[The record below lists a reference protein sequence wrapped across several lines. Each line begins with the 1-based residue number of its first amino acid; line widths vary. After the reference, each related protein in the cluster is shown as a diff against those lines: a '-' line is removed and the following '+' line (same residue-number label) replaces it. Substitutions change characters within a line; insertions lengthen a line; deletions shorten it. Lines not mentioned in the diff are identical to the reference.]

1 MSDIRFNYHSAR
13 SQKARI
19 AVKFSDTKIKLMSAL
34 SIFLA
39 LSGIAMIIFKI
50 PLGWSLIGFS
60 VIPAMI
66 AEWYR
71 GELHH
76 LKLPKNIDS
85 MDDILSG
92 RVLGYLSENPS
103 PQELATIVGVLPGGY
118 FFAARFGIGA
128 KFLQEI
134 SSNNPDDIQ
143 SVWNEAVRLLA
154 KTDSK
159 NVSDVILLVALVKCS
174 PNYQSIINHLQLD
187 YEDLIK
193 GIEWYNYLRY
203 LIEQHRQPKRTGGI
217 ARDWS
222 FGWTPLLDRFGIN
235 VSGQISLHNTPL
247 IQLAAHKES
256 LEKLIDIFSKRG
268 RQNAVLVGPLG
279 AGKTEIVTAFA
290 SKLIDASSKIPNE
303 LKFRQV
309 FILDAGS
316 LIAAA
321 PDRGG
326 LENLVP
332 RILSEAYNAKNII
345 ICLDNAQLFFEE
357 GIGSVDISNILIPIL
372 NAGNLRMI
380 LTMDDQQYL
389 KISQRNP
396 EIVKSVNK
404 VIVEAAD
411 KDETISVMQD
421 KAIVIEFENQ
431 VTFMYQAIQEAYR
444 LGERYVYDLA
454 MPGRAL
460 KILESAAHY
469 SENGLVTAE
478 SVRKSLEKT
487 MDIKVGTARSDDE
500 KEKLLNLESLIHE
513 RMINQSR
520 AVEVVSDAIR
530 RARTGVRNQD
540 KPIGTFLFLGPTGV
554 GKTELAKSLAAVYFN
569 GEENIIRLDMNEY
582 VQSSDVKRLIA
593 DGSKNSNSLTASVI
607 KKPFSVI
614 LLDEIEKAHPDV
626 LSTLLQTLDEG
637 VMRDEKNR
645 EVSFKDAII
654 IATSNARA
662 DRIREYID
670 RGYDISQ
677 FEDQFV
683 DELISSNQFKPEFLN
698 RFDEIVVF
706 RPLNKS
712 ELMQVVDLML
722 VNVNK
727 TLSLQK
733 ISVEVDVDA
742 KKYLIEAGY
751 NPRLGARPMR
761 RVVQRA
767 VESTVAKMML
777 SGTAE
782 SGQVIKLKLE
792 DIKSI
797 IDKKI
802 AIDDMTATE

>member
-1 MSDIRFNYHSAR
+1 MSKINFEYNSIRSE
-13 SQKARI
+13 KARI
-19 AVKFSDTKIKLMSAL
+19 AVKLNDFIINLL
-34 SIFLA
+34 SIMSVILA
-39 LSGIAMIIFKI
+39 LSGIFLIIYKI

-66 AEWYR
+66 VEWYK

-76 LKLPKNIDS
+76 IKVSKTINS

-92 RVLGYLSENPS
+92 TVLGHLSANPS
-103 PQELATIVGVLPGGY
+103 PREVATIVSVLPGGY

-134 SSNNPDDIQ
+134 SSNNPDDMQ
-143 SVWNEAVRLLA
+143 LVWDEAVKLLSI
-154 KTDSK
+154 TDSK
-159 NVSDVILLVALVKCS
+159 NVSDAILMTALIKCG
-174 PNYQSIINHLQLD
+174 PNYQSILNHLQLD
-187 YEDLIK
+187 YSDLIK

-203 LIEQHRQPKRTGGI
+203 LIEQHRQPKKTGGI

-222 FGWTPLLDRFGIN
+222 FGWTPLLDKFGIN
-235 VSGQISLHNTPL
+235 VSGQINLHNTPL
-247 IQLAAHKES
+247 IQLAAHQES
-256 LEKLIDIFSKRG
+256 LNHLVDIFSKKG
-268 RQNAVLVGPLG
+268 RQNAVIVGPLG
-279 AGKTEIVTAFA
+279 VGKTEIVTAFA
-290 SKLIDASSKIPNE
+290 SKLIDGDSKISND

-332 RILSEAYNAKNII
+332 RILSEAYSAKNII
-345 ICLDNAQLFFEE
+345 VCLDNAQLFFED

-396 EIVKSVNK
+396 EIIKSLNK
-404 VIVEAAD
+404 VVVEAAS

-421 KAIVIEFENQ
+421 KAIMIEFQNQ

-460 KILESAAHY
+460 KILESSAHY

-478 SVRKSLEKT
+478 SVRRSLEKT
-487 MDIKVGTARSDDE
+487 MDIKVSTARSVDE
-500 KEKLLNLESLIHE
+500 KEKLLKLEDLIHE

-569 GEENIIRLDMNEY
+569 GEDNIIRLDMNEY
-582 VQSSDVKRLIA
+582 VQSSDVKRLIT
-593 DGSKNSNSLTASVI
+593 DGAKNSNSLTASI
-607 KKPFSVI
+607 MKKPFSVI

-626 LSTLLQTLDEG
+626 LSTLLQMLDEG

-645 EVSFKDAII
+645 KVSFKDAII
-654 IATSNARA
+654 IATSNAGS
-662 DRIREYID
+662 DRIREYIE

-677 FEDQFV
+677 FEDKFV
-683 DELISSNQFKPEFLN
+683 DELINSNQFKPEFLN

-706 RPLNKS
+706 RPLDKS
-712 ELMQVVDLML
+712 ELMQVVDLIL
-722 VNVNK
+722 TEVNR

-733 ISVEVDVDA
+733 ISVEVDIEA
-742 KKYLIEAGY
+742 KKYLVEAGY
-751 NPRLGARPMR
+751 DPRLGARPMK

-767 VESTVAKMML
+767 VESLIAKMML
-777 SGTAE
+777 SGEAE
-782 SGQVIKLKLE
+782 SGQVIRLKLE
-792 DIKSI
+792 DIKSV
-797 IDKKI
+797 IDKK
-802 AIDDMTATE
+802 AIVDDATVAN

>member
-1 MSDIRFNYHSAR
+1 
-13 SQKARI
+13 
-19 AVKFSDTKIKLMSAL
+19 
-34 SIFLA
+34 
-39 LSGIAMIIFKI
+39 
-50 PLGWSLIGFS
+50 
-60 VIPAMI
+60 
-66 AEWYR
+66 
-71 GELHH
+71 
-76 LKLPKNIDS
+76 
-85 MDDILSG
+85 
-92 RVLGYLSENPS
+92 
-103 PQELATIVGVLPGGY
+103 
-118 FFAARFGIGA
+118 
-128 KFLQEI
+128 
-134 SSNNPDDIQ
+134 
-143 SVWNEAVRLLA
+143 
-154 KTDSK
+154 
-159 NVSDVILLVALVKCS
+159 
-174 PNYQSIINHLQLD
+174 
-187 YEDLIK
+187 
-193 GIEWYNYLRY
+193 
-203 LIEQHRQPKRTGGI
+203 
-217 ARDWS
+217 
-222 FGWTPLLDRFGIN
+222 
-235 VSGQISLHNTPL
+235 
-247 IQLAAHKES
+247 
-256 LEKLIDIFSKRG
+256 
-268 RQNAVLVGPLG
+268 
-279 AGKTEIVTAFA
+279 
-290 SKLIDASSKIPNE
+290 
-303 LKFRQV
+303 
-309 FILDAGS
+309 
-316 LIAAA
+316 
-321 PDRGG
+321 
-326 LENLVP
+326 
-332 RILSEAYNAKNII
+332 
-345 ICLDNAQLFFEE
+345 
-357 GIGSVDISNILIPIL
+357 
-372 NAGNLRMI
+372 
-380 LTMDDQQYL
+380 
-389 KISQRNP
+389 
-396 EIVKSVNK
+396 
-404 VIVEAAD
+404 
-411 KDETISVMQD
+411 
-421 KAIVIEFENQ
+421 
-431 VTFMYQAIQEAYR
+431 
-444 LGERYVYDLA
+444 
-454 MPGRAL
+454 
-460 KILESAAHY
+460 
-469 SENGLVTAE
+469 
-478 SVRKSLEKT
+478 

-530 RARTGVRNQD
+530 RARAGVRNQD

-645 EVSFKDAII
+645 EVSFKDTII
-654 IATSNARA
+654 IATSNAGA

-751 NPRLGARPMR
+751 DPRLGARPMR

-802 AIDDMTATE
+802 AVDDMTATE

>member
-1 MSDIRFNYHSAR
+1 MSKINFKYHSVR
-13 SQKARI
+13 SEKARI
-19 AVKFSDTKIKLMSAL
+19 AVKFNDFILN
-34 SIFLA
+34 SISIISVIFA
-39 LSGIAMIIFKI
+39 ISGVLLIIFKI

-60 VIPAMI
+60 AIPAMI
-66 AEWYR
+66 VEWYR

-76 LKLPKNIDS
+76 IKVSKKIDS

-92 RVLGYLSENPS
+92 SVLGHLSANPS
-103 PQELATIVGVLPGGY
+103 PRELATIVSILPGGY
-118 FFAARFGIGA
+118 FFSARFGIGA

-134 SSNNPDDIQ
+134 SSNNPDDMQ
-143 SVWNEAVRLLA
+143 SVWDEAVKLLSI
-154 KTDSK
+154 TNSK
-159 NVSDVILLVALVKCS
+159 NVSDVILITALIKCG
-174 PNYQSIINHLQLD
+174 PNYQSILNHLQLD
-187 YEDLIK
+187 YSDLIK
-193 GIEWYNYLRY
+193 GIEWYNYLHY
-203 LIEQHRQPKRTGGI
+203 LIEQHRQPKKTGGI

-222 FGWTPLLDRFGIN
+222 FGWTPLLDKFGIN
-235 VSGQISLHNTPL
+235 VSSQISLHNTPL
-247 IQLAAHKES
+247 IQLAAHRES
-256 LEKLIDIFSKRG
+256 LNHLVDIFSKKG

-279 AGKTEIVTAFA
+279 VGKTEIVTAFA
-290 SKLIDASSKIPNE
+290 SRLIDGSSKISKD

-332 RILSEAYNAKNII
+332 RILSEAYSAKNII
-345 ICLDNAQLFFEE
+345 VCLDNAQLFFED
-357 GIGSVDISNILIPIL
+357 GIGSVDISNILVPIL

-396 EIVKSVNK
+396 EIIKSLNK
-404 VIVEAAD
+404 VVVEAANR
-411 KDETISVMQD
+411 DETISVMQD
-421 KAIVIEFENQ
+421 KAIIIEFQNQ

-454 MPGRAL
+454 MPGGAL

-469 SENGLVTAE
+469 SEDGLVTAE

-487 MDIKVGTARSDDE
+487 MDIKVGIAKSVDE
-500 KEKLLNLESLIHE
+500 KEKLLKLEDLIHE

-530 RARTGVRNQD
+530 RARAGVRNQD

-582 VQSSDVKRLIA
+582 VQSSDVKRLIT
-593 DGSKNSNSLTASVI
+593 DGTKNSNSLTASVM

-614 LLDEIEKAHPDV
+614 LLDEIEKAHFDV
-626 LSTLLQTLDEG
+626 LSTLLQMLDEG

-654 IATSNARA
+654 IATSNAGS
-662 DRIREYID
+662 DRIREYIE

-677 FEDQFV
+677 FEDKFV
-683 DELISSNQFKPEFLN
+683 DELINSNQFKPEFLN

-706 RPLNKS
+706 RPLDKK
-712 ELMQVVDLML
+712 ELMQVVDLIL
-722 VNVNK
+722 VGVNK
-727 TLSLQK
+727 TLSLQR
-733 ISVEVDVDA
+733 ISVEVENEA
-742 KKYLIEAGY
+742 KQYLVEAGY
-751 NPRLGARPMR
+751 DPRLGARPMK

-777 SGTAE
+777 SGAAE

-802 AIDDMTATE
+802 AVDEMTAIK

>member
-19 AVKFSDTKIKLMSAL
+19 AVKFSDTKIKLMSVL

-39 LSGIAMIIFKI
+39 LSGVAMIIFKI
-50 PLGWSLIGFS
+50 PLGWLLIGFS

-92 RVLGYLSENPS
+92 RVLGYLSENPN

-143 SVWNEAVRLLA
+143 SVWDEAVRLLA

-389 KISQRNP
+389 RISQRNP

-421 KAIVIEFENQ
+421 KAIVIEFQNQ

-530 RARTGVRNQD
+530 RARAGVRNQD

-645 EVSFKDAII
+645 EVSFKDTII
-654 IATSNARA
+654 IATSNAGA

-751 NPRLGARPMR
+751 DPRLGARPMR

-802 AIDDMTATE
+802 AVDDMTATE

>member
-569 GEENIIRLDMNEY
+569 GEENIIRLDVNEY

-802 AIDDMTATE
+802 AVDDMTATE

>member
-802 AIDDMTATE
+802 AVDDMTATE

>member
-103 PQELATIVGVLPGGY
+103 PQEIATIVGVLPGGY

-421 KAIVIEFENQ
+421 KAIVIEFQNQ

-487 MDIKVGTARSDDE
+487 MDIKVGTARSDGE

-593 DGSKNSNSLTASVI
+593 DGSKNPNSLTASVI

-645 EVSFKDAII
+645 GVSFKDAII

-751 NPRLGARPMR
+751 DPRLGARPMR

-802 AIDDMTATE
+802 AVDDMTATE

>member
-1 MSDIRFNYHSAR
+1 MSKINFEYNSIRSE
-13 SQKARI
+13 KARI
-19 AVKFSDTKIKLMSAL
+19 AVKFNDFILNII
-34 SIFLA
+34 SITSVLLA
-39 LSGIAMIIFKI
+39 LSGIFLIIYKM
-50 PLGWSLIGFS
+50 PVGWSLIGFS

-66 AEWYR
+66 VEWYK

-76 LKLPKNIDS
+76 IKVPKKINS

-92 RVLGYLSENPS
+92 TVLGHLSEKPS
-103 PQELATIVGVLPGGY
+103 PRELATIVSVLPGGY

-134 SSNNPDDIQ
+134 SSNNPDDMQ
-143 SVWNEAVRLLA
+143 PVWDEAVRLLSI
-154 KTDSK
+154 TDSK
-159 NVSDVILLVALVKCS
+159 NVSDVILVTALVKCGS
-174 PNYQSIINHLQLD
+174 NYQSILNHLQLD
-187 YEDLIK
+187 YSDLIK

-203 LIEQHRQPKRTGGI
+203 LIEQHRQPKKTGGI

-222 FGWTPLLDRFGIN
+222 FGWTPLLDKFGIN

-247 IQLAAHKES
+247 IQLAAHQES
-256 LEKLIDIFSKRG
+256 LNHLVDIFSKKG

-279 AGKTEIVTAFA
+279 VGKTEIVTAFA
-290 SKLIDASSKIPNE
+290 SRLIDGDSKLSND

-332 RILSEAYNAKNII
+332 RILSEAYSAKNII
-345 ICLDNAQLFFEE
+345 VCLDNAQLFFED

-396 EIVKSVNK
+396 EIIKSLNK
-404 VIVEAAD
+404 VVVEAAN

-421 KAIVIEFENQ
+421 KAIIIEFQNQ

-469 SENGLVTAE
+469 SDNGLVTAE

-487 MDIKVGTARSDDE
+487 MDIKVGTAKSADE
-500 KEKLLNLESLIHE
+500 KEKLLKLEDLIHE

-520 AVEVVSDAIR
+520 AVEVVSDSIR
-530 RARTGVRNQD
+530 RARAGVRNQD

-569 GEENIIRLDMNEY
+569 GEDNIIRLDMNEY
-582 VQSSDVKRLIA
+582 VQSSDVKRLIT
-593 DGSKNSNSLTASVI
+593 DGTKNSNSLTASVM

-626 LSTLLQTLDEG
+626 LSTLLQMLDEG

-654 IATSNARA
+654 IATSNAGS
-662 DRIREYID
+662 DRIREYIE

-677 FEDQFV
+677 FEDKFV
-683 DELISSNQFKPEFLN
+683 DELINSNQFKPEFLN

-706 RPLNKS
+706 RPLDKD
-712 ELMQVVDLML
+712 ELMQVVDLIL
-722 VNVNK
+722 VGVNK

-733 ISVEVDVDA
+733 ISVDVDNEA
-742 KKYLIEAGY
+742 KKYLVEAGY
-751 NPRLGARPMR
+751 DPRLGARPMK

-767 VESTVAKMML
+767 VESLIAKMML
-777 SGTAE
+777 SDEAE
-782 SGQVIKLKLE
+782 SGQVIKLKLD

-797 IDKKI
+797 IDKKT
-802 AIDDMTATE
+802 AVDDATAVK

>member
-103 PQELATIVGVLPGGY
+103 PQEIATIVGVLPGGY

-421 KAIVIEFENQ
+421 KAIVIEFQNQ

-513 RMINQSR
+513 RIINQSR

-593 DGSKNSNSLTASVI
+593 DGSKNPNSLTASVI

-751 NPRLGARPMR
+751 DPRLGARPMR

-782 SGQVIKLKLE
+782 RGQVIKLKLE

-802 AIDDMTATE
+802 AVDDMTATE

>member
-187 YEDLIK
+187 YEGLIK

-332 RILSEAYNAKNII
+332 RILSESYNAKNII

-751 NPRLGARPMR
+751 DPRLGARPMR

-802 AIDDMTATE
+802 AVDDMTATE